1 MISAPNMPFDV
12 MLSLDRAPPQHTYS
26 ENMQPLPLQS
36 ESDQADP
43 MAAAADDSPARR
55 AEYAMVQSDGEKVR
69 VSACHKLQYL
79 LIGTSLDSYTRCL
92 SRSSAWIR
100 SQLSA

>member
-12 MLSLDRAPPQHTYS
+12 MLSLDRAPRSTRIARICSLSRCSQKVTKQIQWRLRLTTP
-26 ENMQPLPLQS
+26 
-36 ESDQADP
+36 
-43 MAAAADDSPARR
+43 PARR